1 MPLTTLAPRTKL
13 PTHSAGW
20 RALRIVSDRAGKGKE
35 TGPGDWLKTKHRYLT
50 LDQQI
55 QIIQHR
61 ARIIRHIASLRES

>member
-1 MPLTTLAPRTKL
+1 MLLTASPRTAL
-13 PTHSAGW
+13 PTHSTGW
-20 RALRIVSDRAGKGKE
+20 RALRIVSDRAGKGNV
-35 TGPGDWLKTKHRYLT
+35 TGPGDWLKTKHRHLT